1 MHQHRDA
8 AQALSHRERV
18 VIVVGVMIGAFLA
31 ALDSTIVAAA
41 LPRIAGEL
49 GGIEHL
55 SWIVTAYLLTS
66 TATTPI
72 HGKLGDLYGR
82 RAIMTAAIV
91 IFVAASVL
99 CALSQT
105 MIELALARALQGV
118 GGGGL
123 LVTSQAVIGDIMAPR
138 ERGRYMAY
146 IAGMWAIASISGPVL
161 GGVLAEY
168 ASWRAIFWINLPLG
182 ALALAICLVI
192 LRRLPRPRIGRSVD
206 YPGAVL
212 LISAVTALLLATA
225 WGGAV
230 LPWSSPQLL
239 AIAVAGLL
247 LAAAFVVWERRASE
261 PILAPRLFGNSIFC
275 VINMVSF
282 IASMAFTGAIVFLP
296 LHAQLVAGATPAAAG
311 LLLLP
316 MTIGATLSAMLS
328 GRIMVRTGR
337 YKALP
342 IVGLA
347 VAAICFFLFAQRQGG
362 GYDLALLSYGVLAGA
377 GLGAMFPIMVT
388 AMQNAVVR
396 EDMGAATAS
405 ISFFRS
411 LGGSFGV
418 AALSAIFVAGLG
430 AAAAIEPGGA
440 VTDAVLQ
447 RVLHEGTGAL
457 AELPGAVRA
466 AIMAA
471 ARSTFETIFLACAAA
486 AGIASGL
493 ALFLREIPL
502 RSRLE
507 SG

>member
-8 AQALSHRERV
+8 AQELSHRERV

-82 RAIMTAAIV
+82 CAIMTAAIV

-168 ASWRAIFWINLPLG
+168 ASWRVIFWINLPLG
-182 ALALAICLVI
+182 APALALCWVI
-192 LRRLPRPRIGRSVD
+192 LRRLPRPHIRRRID

-212 LISAVTALLLATA
+212 LVSAVTVLLLVTT

-230 LPWSSPQLL
+230 VPWSLPQLQV
-239 AIAVAGLL
+239 IAATGLL
-247 LAAAFVVWERRASE
+247 LAAAFVVWEWRASE
-261 PILAPRLFGNSIFC
+261 PILAPRLFGNPIFC
-275 VINMVSF
+275 VINLVSF

-296 LHAQLVAGATPAAAG
+296 LHAQLVVGATPAAAG

-316 MTIGATLSAMLS
+316 MTIGATLSAMIS
-328 GRIMVRTGR
+328 GRIMVKTGR

-362 GYDLALLSYGVLAGA
+362 GYDLALLAYGVLAGA

-388 AMQNAVVR
+388 AMQNAVAR

-411 LGGSFGV
+411 LVGSFGV
-418 AALSAIFVAGLG
+418 AALSAMLLVGLEITAMMG
-430 AAAAIEPGGA
+430 
-440 VTDAVLQ
+440 VRDAVPDEVWR
-447 RVLHEGTGAL
+447 RVLHEGSAAFADQP
-457 AELPGAVRA
+457 AEVRA
-466 AIMAA
+466 AITAA
-471 ARSTFETIFLACAAA
+471 ARSTFETIFLACAGAA
-486 AGIASGL
+486 AAACFA